1 MRSVRSVLLLI
12 AFSHLARPANNK
24 YDNGGGDGGGDG
36 GGVKTHINIRA
47 PDNIARSHAGP
58 QEYVTR
64 HASKIV
70 NKTTSYIA
78 GVVSPMTKYNAEII
92 TRRGGGT
99 YESER
104 ITRDNSNPVLYA
116 LSTVIRLL
124 TILVSTQYV
133 SERKLNSLIQYG
145 ILHLSNYFVGCRFC
159 FKIDI

>member
-1 MRSVRSVLLLI
+1 MFVMRSVRSVLLLI

-24 YDNGGGDGGGDG
+24 YDNGGLVKSGG
-36 GGVKTHINIRA
+36 INIRE
-47 PDNIARSHAGP
+47 PDNRARSHAGP

-99 YESER
+99 YERER

-116 LSTVIRLL
+116 LSTVVRLL

-133 SERKLNSLIQYG
+133 
-145 ILHLSNYFVGCRFC
+145 
-159 FKIDI
+159 